1 VQDGSVWQG
10 ALLAAVHAEW
20 LTLGRASIRS
30 ELEAGA
36 ALAVA
41 ESGESAVARTARG
54 AHAGGVTS
62 VRLTSPLSRHRF
74 LESELGFGLAA
85 SLTAQAYHVDVISLS
100 GLFLQTSLGLGW
112 SERAP

>member
-1 VQDGSVWQG
+1 
-10 ALLAAVHAEW
+10 
-20 LTLGRASIRS
+20 
-30 ELEAGA
+30 
-36 ALAVA
+36 
-41 ESGESAVARTARG
+41 
-54 AHAGGVTS
+54 

-85 SLTAQAYHVDVISLS
+85 SLTVQAYHVDVIGLS